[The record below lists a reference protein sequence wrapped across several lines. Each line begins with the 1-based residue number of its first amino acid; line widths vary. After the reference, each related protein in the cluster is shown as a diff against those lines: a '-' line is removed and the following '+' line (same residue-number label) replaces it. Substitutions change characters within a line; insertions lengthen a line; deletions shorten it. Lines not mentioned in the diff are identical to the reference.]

1 MYSNSGFSGGSVGV
15 SVCQGCGRTI
25 QKDYLY
31 CPWCGYS
38 KVSENKTSED
48 SLDAMFTKF
57 AQLKKDSRRKQLS
70 AMEQKLDDMDKELSV
85 LVLSA
90 EMHK

>member
-1 MYSNSGFSGGSVGV
+1 MYNI
-15 SVCQGCGRTI
+15 SVCNGCGRTI
-25 QKDYLY
+25 EKKFLY

-38 KVSENKTSED
+38 RVANEED
-48 SLDAMFTKF
+48 SLELLFNCYEEN
-57 AQLKKDSRRKQLS
+57 QKDNRRKQLYELERQLNDL
-70 AMEQKLDDMDKELSV
+70 EQELSV

>member
-1 MYSNSGFSGGSVGV
+1 MLALCHHSIIPQQGV
-15 SVCQGCGRTI
+15 
-25 QKDYLY
+25 K
-31 CPWCGYS
+31 
-38 KVSENKTSED
+38 NKTSED